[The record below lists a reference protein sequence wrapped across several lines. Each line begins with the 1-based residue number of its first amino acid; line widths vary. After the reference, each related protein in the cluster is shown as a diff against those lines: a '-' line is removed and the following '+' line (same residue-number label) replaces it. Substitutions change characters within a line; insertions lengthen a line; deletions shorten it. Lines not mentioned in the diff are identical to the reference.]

1 MTKGKSISAIIL
13 AAGTAERMGGGGKAF
28 LKAGGQTYLARLVD
42 LFSQHSKQVIVALS
56 AEDLHNLDADHAAL
70 ACRFIQGGATRQET
84 IERAFMQCSG
94 ALILVHEVARPLVTS
109 ADITALVDCAN
120 SHSAVTLVSPIKSRD
135 SLSYVLDGHVLA
147 AVEREN
153 LVELKTPQAYH
164 SNILSDVFSSAKE
177 ENWLE
182 NSLVPLCRR
191 ANIMVK
197 CIQGSEQNLKVTYP
211 EDILYVE
218 STLKI
223 RDEGRLNG

>member
-1 MTKGKSISAIIL
+1 VTKGKSVSTIIL

-28 LKAGGQTYLARLVD
+28 LKAGGQTYLARLVA
-42 LFSQHSKQVIVALS
+42 LFSQYSQQVIVALN
-56 AEDLHNLDADHAAL
+56 AEDLHNLDADHTTL
-70 ACRFIQGGATRQET
+70 ACLFIQGGATRQET
-84 IERAFMQCSG
+84 IERAFQECRGS
-94 ALILVHEVARPLVTS
+94 LILIHEVARPLVTA

-147 AVEREN
+147 PVEREN

-164 SNILSDVFSSAKE
+164 SSTLSEVFTRAKE
-177 ENWLE
+177 ESWLE

-191 ANIMVK
+191 ANIIVK

-211 EDILYVE
+211 EDILRVE
-218 STLKI
+218 RTLKI
-223 RDEGRLNG
+223 RDEGGRNG